1 MTTFKRPLAKTI
13 WKAEQVTS
21 GEAAASS
28 KSFYIYSGGS
38 KEDFQFVAQ
47 VRRSNVP
54 IGGFSFAYASGTG
67 IITVG
72 NSGAGT
78 LTENDLVTVIGCFGN
93 LS

>member
-1 MTTFKRPLAKTI
+1 MSTFKRSLAKTI
-13 WKAEQVTS
+13 WKTETVTS
-21 GEAAASS
+21 GEAVATS

-38 KEDFQFVAQ
+38 KEDFQFIGQ
-47 VRRSNVP
+47 VRRSNVQ

-78 LTENDLVTVIGCFGN
+78 LATGDVVTCIGTFGN
-93 LS
+93 LA